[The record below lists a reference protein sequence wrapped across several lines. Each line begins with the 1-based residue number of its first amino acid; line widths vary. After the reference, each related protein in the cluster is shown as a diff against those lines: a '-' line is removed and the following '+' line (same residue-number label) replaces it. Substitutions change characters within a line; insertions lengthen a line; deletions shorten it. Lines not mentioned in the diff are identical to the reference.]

1 MCIIW
6 YRDTEEYPLDTHIVH
21 TNTYTHIF
29 MWIFISK
36 MLNKHSSKVAGENY
50 LRKKEINKIFLFSKN
65 NIYLFVC
72 LFWFYG
78 SKIFITISEIFQNN
92 LIESTDTKIWIPSKR
107 KWPLISTFTV
117 CLRRENRASS
127 I

>member
-1 MCIIW
+1 MGVKTKEKRGKLSECMCIIW

-29 MWIFISK
+29 IWMFISK
-36 MLNKHSSKVAGENY
+36 MLNKHSSEVAGENY

-72 LFWFYG
+72 FDFREYQNFF
-78 SKIFITISEIFQNN
+78 KI
-92 LIESTDTKIWIPSKR
+92 IWLSQQTPKLGYLVR
-107 KWPLISTFTV
+107 G
-117 CLRRENRASS
+117 NDHSS
-127 I
+127 QHLQCV